1 MDVLARRTRLAF
13 LNVRAAEESLPRVI
27 ELLSRELGWTKQQEQ
42 EEYARARRF
51 LCLEMGLN
59 LKDDR
64 KSVPI
69 NFTKDDINLY
79 MKRFRALDTDNKG
92 YITIT
97 DLRSYFMVCSFFE
110 SVLFPFISVFFSF
123 IFDTLLNLYFLLYF
137 CLPVF
142 VSFSFTSFL
151 SVSVFLCYLFLSR
164 CSFSPLVFFSFS
176 FYTL

>member
-69 NFTKDDINLY
+69 NFTKDEINLY

-97 DLRSYFMVCSFFE
+97 DLRGYFMVRS
-110 SVLFPFISVFFSF
+110 
-123 IFDTLLNLYFLLYF
+123 
-137 CLPVF
+137 
-142 VSFSFTSFL
+142 
-151 SVSVFLCYLFLSR
+151 LSR
-164 CSFSPLVFFSFS
+164 CL
-176 FYTL
+176 